1 MSGRILDGELRAK
14 IDDFKRNEMSKFPPE
29 VIGKLMGA
37 LDEMVASGLAAKALG
52 VGERAPDFRL
62 PDARGGAV
70 TLSEKLGHGP
80 AVITFY
86 RGGW

>member
-1 MSGRILDGELRAK
+1 MAEPILDGELRTK
-14 IDDFKRNEMSKFPPE
+14 IEEFKREFLPKLPPE
-29 VIGKLMGA
+29 IVQKLGGSVV
-37 LDEMVASGLAAKALG
+37 EMVGRGLAAKALG
-52 VGERAPDFRL
+52 VGEKAPDFTL
-62 PDARGGAV
+62 PDARGGLV